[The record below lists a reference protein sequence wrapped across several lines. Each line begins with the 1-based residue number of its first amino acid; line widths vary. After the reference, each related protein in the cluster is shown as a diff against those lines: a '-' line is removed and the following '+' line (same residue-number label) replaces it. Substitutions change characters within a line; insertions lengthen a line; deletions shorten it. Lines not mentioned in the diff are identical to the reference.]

1 MRSFPLGCDRYTRTY
16 WSLPTLGGV
25 YVEGVDCYP
34 EANLHWGAIEVE
46 TEPVE
51 DGDHGDEM
59 PVPAPEVGEGVTTT
73 EGSSFIAQ
81 QEKASPEVQEG
92 VEAEAGPSHSSV
104 STTEEG
110 VSHDS
115 SPSAA
120 KRKKPKPHPL
130 VLNSHLYG
138 QPEEVA
144 MATEGPLSPSS
155 TPVTITIHSPTGV
168 GTVSG
173 TMEVVPV
180 STTPSKRSSVIT
192 SAVEWSKN
200 AGGSNRVLMKEA
212 PKPPPPLPWY
222 DLLPRD
228 PCNVPCNLQRLIDQC
243 SSGKDK
249 TSASPEV
256 VAMETATGS
265 GIGAGTK
272 PEGQMVLVPEQSNE
286 ENPGGWGPGGWNQ
299 NGNWVRW

>member
-46 TEPVE
+46 TEPAE
-51 DGDHGDEM
+51 DGDHCDEM
-59 PVPAPEVGEGVTTT
+59 PVSAQAAGEGVTTT
-73 EGSSFIAQ
+73 EGSSFVARQ
-81 QEKASPEVQEG
+81 QKASSEEQERM
-92 VEAEAGPSHSSV
+92 EAEAGPSHLSV

-110 VSHDS
+110 ASHDS

-130 VLNSHLYG
+130 VLNSHLCS
-138 QPEEVA
+138 QPEEIA

-180 STTPSKRSSVIT
+180 STAPSKRSSVIT
-192 SAVEWSKN
+192 SAV
-200 AGGSNRVLMKEA
+200 AGGSNRVSVKEA
-212 PKPPPPLPWY
+212 PKPSPSLPWY

-265 GIGAGTK
+265 GIGAGNK
-272 PEGQMVLVPEQSNE
+272 PEGQMVLVPEHSNE
-286 ENPGGWGPGGWNQ
+286 ENPGGWNQ
-299 NGNWVRW
+299 NGNRVRW